1 MNVLFMI
8 VMIICLLMS
17 TGALLLSIHNA
28 IAPEGFYQRVE
39 INHDEELNKAVEL
52 IEEYCLTRSEKERCR
67 FNMSDNDEEC
77 VCMLLKTPP
86 EGWNNADNTRKPQ

>member
-1 MNVLFMI
+1 MELFI
-8 VMIICLLMS
+8 VI
-17 TGALLLSIHNA
+17 LLSLILITTTA
-28 IAPEGFYQRVE
+28 ITLSLYKREKPEEVDL
-39 INHDEELNKAVEL
+39 DEELNKAVEL

-67 FNMSDNDEEC
+67 FNMSDNNEEC

>member
-1 MNVLFMI
+1 MNSAILAFLISATVSFI
-8 VMIICLLMS
+8 VSAALYIIHDRK
-17 TGALLLSIHNA
+17 TK
-28 IAPEGFYQRVE
+28 PEEV
-39 INHDEELNKAVEL
+39 NLDEELNKAVEL

-67 FNMSDNDEEC
+67 FNMSDNNEEC